1 MKTLPSIDTVLGAV
15 LGAASEPGA
24 LAELRAASGVLRDAA
39 RDAVQAERARVREAD
54 EDADLA
60 RVVRDATQRAETML
74 RRGLR
79 PVINATGVVVHTNLG
94 RAPLARDVVAAAVG
108 ACNLEYDLELGRRGS
123 RRDHVESLLIT
134 LSGAEAALVVNNNA
148 AAMVLALAALAAG
161 REVIVSRGELVEIG
175 GGFRVP
181 DILETSGARL
191 CEVGTTNRTYLADYE
206 RAIGPQT
213 ALVLRVH
220 PSNFRMRGFVHTPAD
235 RELSALAHAHGLPFV
250 HDLGSGTF
258 AELPPPLD
266 REGSPRQAL
275 ADGADLVCFSG
286 DKVLGGPQA
295 GILLGSADAIARAAR
310 HPLARAVRIDK
321 LALAALETTL
331 LAYRSGHPER
341 VPVWRMLT
349 ASLDGLRRRAEAIA
363 ERLRPLVDAAEVTD
377 SEDAVGAGSH
387 PDEPLPGIALSLA
400 PRGLSAQA
408 VFDRLRRAELPVI
421 AVIAHDRLRVHLR
434 TVEPEDDDALTLA
447 LASALDPKTLG

>member
-1 MKTLPSIDTVLGAV
+1 MKTLPSIDAV
-15 LGAASEPGA
+15 LGADA
-24 LAELRAASGVLRDAA
+24 LAGLGVAGEVLRDAA

-54 EDADLA
+54 EDADFA
-60 RVVRDATQRAETML
+60 RVVRDTAARAEAML
-74 RRGLR
+74 RPGLR
-79 PVINATGVVVHTNLG
+79 PVINATGVVIHTNLG
-94 RAPLARDVVAAAVG
+94 RAPLARGAVDAAGG
-108 ACNLEYDLELGRRGS
+108 ACNLEYDLGLGRRGS
-123 RRDHVESLLIT
+123 RRDHVESLLRT

-148 AAMVLALAALAAG
+148 AAMVLALAALATG

-191 CEVGTTNRTYLADYE
+191 REVGTTNRTYLADYE

-213 ALVLRVH
+213 ALLLRVH
-220 PSNFRMRGFVHTPAD
+220 PSNFRMRGFVHAPAD
-235 RELSALAHAHGLPFV
+235 RELSALARAHGLPFV

-266 REGSPRQAL
+266 REGSPRRAL

-286 DKVLGGPQA
+286 DKVLGGSQA

-310 HPLARAVRIDK
+310 HPLARAVRVDK

-331 LAYRSGHPER
+331 LAYRAGHPER

-349 ASLDGLRRRAEAIA
+349 ASLDELRRRAEAIA
-363 ERLRPLVDAAEVTD
+363 QRIRPLVDAADVTD

-387 PDEPLPGIALSLA
+387 PDEPLPGVALSLA

-408 VFDRLRRAELPVI
+408 LADRLRRAELPII
-421 AVIAHDRLRVHLR
+421 AVIAHDRLRLHLR
-434 TVEPEDDDALTLA
+434 TVEPTDDDALALA
-447 LASALDPKTLG
+447 LVSALGPKTLG

>member
-1 MKTLPSIDTVLGAV
+1 MKTLPSIDAV
-15 LGAASEPGA
+15 LGSQA
-24 LAELRAASGVLRDAA
+24 LAGLGASAEVLRDAA
-39 RDAVQAERARVREAD
+39 RHAVEAERARVRERD
-54 EDADLA
+54 EDADFD
-60 RVVRDATQRAETML
+60 RVVRDAADRAEAML
-74 RRGLR
+74 RPGLR
-79 PVINATGVVVHTNLG
+79 PLINATGVVIHTNLG
-94 RAPLARDVVAAAVG
+94 RAPLARDAVDAAVG
-108 ACNLEYDLELGRRGS
+108 ACNLEYDLGLGRRGS
-123 RRDHVESLLIT
+123 RRDHVEALLCS

-161 REVIVSRGELVEIG
+161 RDVIVSRGELVEIG

-191 CEVGTTNRTYLADYE
+191 REVGTTNRTYLADYE
-206 RAIGPQT
+206 RAIGPET
-213 ALVLRVH
+213 ALLLRVH
-220 PSNFRMRGFVHTPAD
+220 PSNFRMRGFVHTPTD
-235 RELSALAHAHGLPFV
+235 NELSALAHAHDLPFV

-258 AELPPPLD
+258 AALPSPLD

-286 DKVLGGPQA
+286 DKVLGGSQA
-295 GILLGSADAIARAAR
+295 GILLGGADAIARAAR

-321 LALAALETTL
+321 LALAALESTL

-349 ASLDGLRRRAEAIA
+349 ANLDGLRRRAEAIA
-363 ERLRPLVDAAEVTD
+363 ERVRPLVDAAEVTD

-400 PRGLSAQA
+400 PRGQSVQA
-408 VFDRLRRAELPVI
+408 LAERLRRAELPVV
-421 AVIAHDRLRVHLR
+421 AVIAHDRLRLHLR
-434 TVEPEDDDALTLA
+434 TVEPADDDALALA
-447 LASALDPKTLG
+447 LLAALQPKTLG